1 METTTL
7 IPQQEQTTEESA
19 PALRPWTTPRL
30 QRLDI
35 PDETDAV
42 VDPGSGFYIPPS

>member
-30 QRLDI
+30 QHLDV
-35 PDETDAV
+35 PDETDGTGL
-42 VDPGSGFYIPPS
+42 PTSHPFPIS